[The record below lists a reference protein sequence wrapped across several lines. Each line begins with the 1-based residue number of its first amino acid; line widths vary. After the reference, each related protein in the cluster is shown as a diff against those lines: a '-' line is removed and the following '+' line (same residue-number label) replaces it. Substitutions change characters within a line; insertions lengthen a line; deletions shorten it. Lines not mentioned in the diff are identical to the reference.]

1 MPITRTT
8 KRAPRKRRTNAERS
22 AETRTQLIDAAIEI
36 LFEEGHAAATTIEVA
51 ARAKVSRGGM
61 QHQFPTRVELLL
73 AVAQHIV
80 ADQRA
85 QRRAKIQAMA
95 PGLKRYYAAA
105 DINWEVQ
112 KQPSTIAFLEI
123 MMATRSDPALR
134 KGFAPFFKQLRD
146 LRKEAAARIVQDMG
160 VTDTTTVA
168 KMLHL
173 HQMTLRGL
181 AIELL
186 FTDDKKAV
194 EEARQLFTHY
204 SHTFADSLRARERK
218 KS

>member
-1 MPITRTT
+1 MPKTRTI

-80 ADQRA
+80 TDQRA
-85 QRRAKIQAMA
+85 QRRAKLEAMA
-95 PGLKRYYAAA
+95 PGLKRYYASA
-105 DINWEVQ
+105 DINWGVQ

-123 MMATRSDPALR
+123 MMATRSDRALR
-134 KGFAPFFKQLRD
+134 KGFAPFFRQLRD
-146 LRKEAAARIVQDMG
+146 LRKEAAGRVGLDMG
-160 VTDTTTVA
+160 VTDTAMIT
-168 KMLHL
+168 KILHL
-173 HQMTLRGL
+173 HQMTLRGI

-204 SHTFADSLRARERK
+204 SHSFADSLIARERK
-218 KS
+218 KP